1 MALQFASAALIRMV
15 TEKVMDA
22 VMQKIAEYQRQAV
35 ANAQARGESTIDVTA
50 VVALNMEITRL
61 SEQISDLKGR
71 NRPGSGIGPIE
82 VEKRYGWRLLL
93 KIVFAMVVTI
103 AIGFAL
109 GWLAHLGGWF

>member
-22 VMQKIAEYQRQAV
+22 VMQKIAEYQQQAV
-35 ANAQARGESTIDVTA
+35 ANAQARGESTVDVTA
-50 VVALNMEITRL
+50 VVALNMEINRL
-61 SEQISDLKGR
+61 TEQISDLKVEM
-71 NRPGSGIGPIE
+71 SGLRQRTVE
-82 VEKRYGWRLLL
+82 VERRYGWRFLV
-93 KIVFAMVVTI
+93 KVVFAMVATI

>member
-35 ANAQARGESTIDVTA
+35 ENAQARGESTIDVTA

-61 SEQISDLKGR
+61 SEQISDLRG
-71 NRPGSGIGPIE
+71 E
-82 VEKRYGWRLLL
+82 VSELRQRTVEVDRRYGWRFLL
-93 KIVFAMVVTI
+93 KVVFAMVVTI
-103 AIGFAL
+103 VFGFAL

>member
-35 ANAQARGESTIDVTA
+35 ENAQARGESTIDVTA

-61 SEQISDLKGR
+61 SEQISDLKGEIAGLR
-71 NRPGSGIGPIE
+71 HRTDE

-103 AIGFAL
+103 VFGFAL